1 MCKGRCDFF
10 KRNSV
15 VLCVVIALLVIVV
28 LYLSCSKT
36 NCVSENLI
44 IAFIAAVA
52 SMVVIGN
59 FSQVLRIQDETERKM
74 KEEIEKFRKEWE
86 DKIKAKDDDIER
98 LEKEI
103 REVDFY
109 SLKDE
114 NKIMEEKDKEDIV
127 SYLEGIGRVAT
138 FIQQIRNEKIVR
150 YYFVITDRKE
160 ATIVTN
166 SAISFRNG
174 GVREVSDDDY
184 IKKFDDEETQEEA
197 RNKIKGWKELFGL
210 D

>member
-1 MCKGRCDFF
+1 
-10 KRNSV
+10 
-15 VLCVVIALLVIVV
+15 
-28 LYLSCSKT
+28 
-36 NCVSENLI
+36 
-44 IAFIAAVA
+44 
-52 SMVVIGN
+52 
-59 FSQVLRIQDETERKM
+59 M

-114 NKIMEEKDKEDIV
+114 DKIMEEKDKEDIE

-150 YYFVITDRKE
+150 YYFVIIDRKE